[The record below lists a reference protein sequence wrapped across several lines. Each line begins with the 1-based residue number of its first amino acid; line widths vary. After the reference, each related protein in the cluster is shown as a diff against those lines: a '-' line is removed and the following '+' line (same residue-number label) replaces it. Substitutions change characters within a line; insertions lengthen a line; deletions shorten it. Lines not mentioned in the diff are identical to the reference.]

1 MGKFIF
7 PDYEQNLYVT
17 FMTVT
22 LYLLRRHLCRFSRIW
37 LTLDLNKKPVFKHF
51 KLASL
56 SSSLENVNRKI
67 LVMIIICIYLAF
79 II

>member
-22 LYLLRRHLCRFSRIW
+22 LFAMK
-37 LTLDLNKKPVFKHF
+37 T
-51 KLASL
+51 SL
-56 SSSLENVNRKI
+56 SVLKD
-67 LVMIIICIYLAF
+67 LAYLGF
-79 II
+79 K